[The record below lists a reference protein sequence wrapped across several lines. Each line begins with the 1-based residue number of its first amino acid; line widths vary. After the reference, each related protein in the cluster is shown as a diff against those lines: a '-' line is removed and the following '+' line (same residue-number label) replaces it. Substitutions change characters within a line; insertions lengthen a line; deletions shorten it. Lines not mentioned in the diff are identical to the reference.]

1 MIQQNVTPKQGYIY
15 NPSEEE
21 CKTIFV
27 ASCIETAAKAAGMTA
42 DAMYQRM
49 LRVGL
54 ISDYILPCYEVLHAE
69 SRENITKD
77 ILETLEIWEKK
88 KGVSV

>member
-1 MIQQNVTPKQGYIY
+1 MIQQKVDTNKEYVY
-15 NPSEEE
+15 NPSEDE

-42 DAMYQRM
+42 EAMYQRM
-49 LRVGL
+49 LRIGL
-54 ISDYILPCYEVLHAE
+54 ISDYILPCYGVLHAE

-77 ILETLEIWEKK
+77 ILETMQIWEKK
-88 KGVSV
+88 KGVNV